1 MALRPKQAQGTI
13 RLITRPREEAS
24 SRVSLCTGLRMLH
37 QDASTQLM
45 LRTRGH
51 PPIRAW
57 RCTRLNKHEAP
68 LIPLHTHPLAR
79 PAMNSQGYQGAHA
92 VSLKGTTPLPSRCR
106 STHETHQALA
116 SHVQST
122 RIEETRSQLW
132 TLVLIPGLIP
142 VASTLQDTDLVLQ
155 WLAGVT
161 QGQRFGVI
169 PGQSC
174 RAPGVTREQKYP
186 VREEIQEIRESWP
199 ETQ

>member
-1 MALRPKQAQGTI
+1 MELRPKRAQDTT
-13 RLITRPREEAS
+13 RLITPPREEAS

-37 QDASTQLM
+37 QDGSTLLM
-45 LRTRGH
+45 PKTQG
-51 PPIRAW
+51 PPPTQVW

-116 SHVQST
+116 FRVQST
-122 RIEETRSQLW
+122 HIEGTRSQLE
-132 TLVLIPGLIP
+132 TLVLTLGLIL
-142 VASTLQDTDLVLQ
+142 VVSTLQGTDLVPQ

-161 QGQRFGVI
+161 RGQRFGVI

-174 RAPGVTREQKYP
+174 QAPGVTREQRYP
-186 VREEIQEIRESWP
+186 GRGEIQEILESWS